1 MRNSIIRFTLVVA
14 GIAIAGKL
22 ATAEDIAAEDI
33 VIADFEGKTYGNW
46 KVTGKAFGAVPAK
59 GTLPGQM
66 HVEGYEGKQL
76 VNSFHGGDDATGSI
90 TSPEFKIERPW
101 LCFLLGGG
109 NHPGKTCINLIVDGK
124 QVRTASGPNDQPGGS
139 ERLDWHSWD
148 VKEFAGKSATIEIV
162 DSQKGGW
169 GHINVDHII
178 QSDKRRGSVKTVR
191 EIVADKN
198 YLHLPVKNGA
208 QKRVITI
215 RDGET
220 MVRNFD
226 IELADVSQGD
236 APRADAAKGEV
247 DFWVFLDLKPLAG
260 KTLSIEAVLPVDS
273 KMLDGLKLADD
284 LPSADALYSEANR
297 PQFHFTSRRGW
308 LNDPNGMV
316 YYDGEWHLFYQH
328 NPYGWNWGNM
338 HWGHAVS
345 NDLVHWKELP
355 IGLYPKSLG
364 DMAFSG
370 SAIVD
375 KDNTSGWK
383 SGKEDVLVL
392 AYTSTGRGECI
403 AYSNDRGRTWTEY
416 EGNPVVKHR
425 GRDPRLLWYAP
436 GKHWV
441 MAVYGEN
448 QGQTIDFYSSPD
460 LKAWKFESR
469 TPGFYE
475 CPDLVELPIDGDKSK
490 TKWLLYGADGHYLIG
505 DFDGKKFTKESGK
518 HQTWYGDFYAAQT
531 FTNTPDGRCI
541 QIGWGREVVFPGMPF
556 NQQMTVP
563 VELTLRSTKDGAR
576 MFAEPVKE
584 IEKLRDKGEVGGL
597 VTGASD
603 IPLSGEEGYTDIV
616 EKGLFDAIATV
627 DVGDAKSIEFTVR
640 GAKIVYDVAAK
651 TIACGRH
658 KAPLSLK
665 DGELT
670 LRVLVD
676 RGSVELFA
684 GEGAVAISTAHRPAA
699 DDVVITMFAKGGK
712 AKIESADV
720 FQLKSSWQSLNAQ
733 STDTPAK
740 N

>member
-1 MRNSIIRFTLVVA
+1 MRYSIVQLTVVVA
-14 GIAIAGKL
+14 TFAFAGTC
-22 ATAEDIAAEDI
+22 AAAEDI
-33 VIADFEGKTYGNW
+33 VVADFEGETYGDW
-46 KVTGKAFGAVPAK
+46 KTEGKAFGLVPAK
-59 GTLPGQM
+59 GTLSGQM

-76 VNSFHGGDDATGSI
+76 VNSFNGGDDATGRL

-148 VKEFAGKSATIEIV
+148 VKELVGKSATIEIV
-162 DSQKGGW
+162 DSHTGGW

-178 QSDKRRGSVKTVR
+178 QSDKRRGSTKTVR
-191 EIVADKN
+191 DIVADKN

-208 QKRVITI
+208 IKRVITI

-226 IELADVSQGD
+226 IELADTSKDG
-236 APRADAAKGEV
+236 AAKGEV

-260 KTLSIEAVLPVDS
+260 KKLTIEAVLPAES
-273 KMLDGLKLADD
+273 KLLDGLKLADEV
-284 LPSADALYSEANR
+284 PSAGKLYAEANR

-316 YYDGEWHLFYQH
+316 YHDGEWHLFYQH

-345 NDLVHWKELP
+345 RDLVHWQELP

-375 KDNTSGWK
+375 KHNTSGWK
-383 SGKEDVLVL
+383 TGKEDVLVL

-416 EGNPVVKHR
+416 EGNPVVEHR

-469 TPGFYE
+469 TPDFYE
-475 CPDLVELPIDGDKSK
+475 CPDLVELPIDGDKNK
-490 TKWLLYGADGHYLIG
+490 TKWVLYGADGKYLLG
-505 DFDGKKFTKESGK
+505 DFDGKKFTKDSGK

-531 FTNTPDGRCI
+531 FTNSPDGRCI
-541 QIGWGREVVFPGMPF
+541 QIGWGRNVVFPGMPF

-563 VELTLRSTKDGAR
+563 VQLTLRSTKDGVR
-576 MFAEPVKE
+576 MFAEPVSE
-584 IEKLRDKGEVGGL
+584 IAKLRDGRAQVTAEGIKLEDGKNFLDGDRGEL
-597 VTGASD
+597 
-603 IPLSGEEGYTDIV
+603 L
-616 EKGLFDAIATV
+616 DAAAVI
-627 DVGDAKSIEFTVR
+627 DVGDAKRIELTFH

-651 TIACGRH
+651 TITCGKH
-658 KAPLSLK
+658 KAPLSLEGSK
-665 DGELT
+665 LS
-670 LRVLVD
+670 LRALVD

-684 GEGAVAISTAHRPAA
+684 GNGAVAISTAYRLDAENLSTSL
-699 DDVVITMFAKGGK
+699 VAKGGS
-712 AKIESADV
+712 AKIDSLAIYE
-720 FQLKSSWQSLNAQ
+720 LKTVWQKSQTQ